1 MSLSAEAIDTLA
13 HLTRKASM
21 AEQVNYSTPYLVH
34 DADGEARIVVSPKNP
49 DAKPA
54 FKTASY
60 KVTDVASFTT
70 YLDKHAVPGE
80 TEVQVHEDDIGI
92 TAIIDAGDAGAPGRS
107 VHHVTLDPPI
117 DPDWMDWMRLDGT
130 LTDQE
135 SFAEFI
141 ENHTQNIRT
150 PDAAT
155 MLEIAE
161 SMHVNTS
168 VEFEQGVRT
177 QDGQVRIGYRETS
190 QSKAGANGDLEIPA
204 TIELQLAPF
213 KNGPAY
219 KVEARLRWRIRN
231 KQLSIGVKLNRPD
244 LVRDAAFAAIVEQV
258 EAWNTYDRD
267 GSALEQPRHLIT
279 RH

>member
-1 MSLSAEAIDTLA
+1 MSLSQEAIKELEDLA
-13 HLTRKASM
+13 YRAGTSEPLD
-21 AEQVNYSTPYLVH
+21 YDTPYLVR
-34 DADGEARIVVSPKNP
+34 DADGTTRVIITPQNP

-54 FKTASY
+54 YKTATHM
-60 KVTDVASFTT
+60 VTDVTSFTA
-70 YLDKHAVPGE
+70 YLEKHGVYGE
-80 TEVQVHEDDIGI
+80 TEIQVHEANTEI
-92 TAIIDAGDAGAPGRS
+92 TAIIDAGNAGEPGRCE
-107 VHHVTLDPPI
+107 HHITLNPPV
-117 DPDWMDWMRLDGT
+117 DPDWTAWVRIDGM
-130 LTDQE
+130 LNDQE
-135 SFAEFI
+135 GFAEFI

-213 KNGPAY
+213 KNGPTY

-244 LVRDAAFAAIVEQV
+244 LVMDAAFAAIVERV
-258 EAWNTYDRD
+258 EAWNTPEEDHPTY
-267 GSALEQPRHLIT
+267 LIT

>member
-1 MSLSAEAIDTLA
+1 MSLSQQAIEEIA
-13 HLTRKASM
+13 HLTRLGS
-21 AEQVNYSTPYLVH
+21 EPLPVEYDTPYLVH
-34 DADGEARIVVSPKNP
+34 DHDGTAHIIVSPKNP
-49 DAKPA
+49 NALPA
-54 FKTASY
+54 YRDTSLE
-60 KVTDVASFTT
+60 VTDVQSFTT

-80 TEVQVHEDDIGI
+80 TELRVNEKQTVIYG
-92 TAIIDAGDAGAPGRS
+92 IIDAGDQNQPGRAA
-107 VHHVTLDPPI
+107 HKIALLPPV
-117 DPDWMDWMRLDGT
+117 DPDWTAWAHLDGQ
-130 LTDQE
+130 LIDQE
-135 SFAEFI
+135 AFAEFI
-141 ENHTQNIRT
+141 ENHTHNIRT

-190 QSKAGANGDLEIPA
+190 QSRAGANGDLEIPA
-204 TIELQLAPF
+204 VIELQLAPF
-213 KNGPAY
+213 KNGPTY

-244 LVRDAAFAAIVEQV
+244 LVMDAAFAAIVTKV
-258 EAWNTYDRD
+258 EEWNINEAD
-267 GSALEQPRHLIT
+267 AAPVHLIT